1 MICSSCHTVYAPS
14 EKELGKVDTLAGLC
28 EKCGARPH
36 FLPFA
41 TAYIEGAGV
50 GLVTIAFIMLV
61 FLSSSV
67 QAAAIF
73 GGTVL
78 AACLVMYVYAR
89 RSTVVRYANEREKR
103 LATWPH
109 RLLGM
114 IFGLAT
120 AGAVFSI
127 ILASD
132 L

>member
-14 EKELGKVDTLAGLC
+14 DKELGKVDTLAGLC
-28 EKCGARPH
+28 EKCGKRPH

-50 GLVTIAFIMLV
+50 SLVTIAFIMLV

-67 QAAAIF
+67 RAAAIF
-73 GGTVL
+73 GGIVL
-78 AACLVMYVYAR
+78 GSCLLMYVYAR
-89 RSTVVRYANEREKR
+89 RSTVVRYANEREQR
-103 LATWPH
+103 SATWPH
-109 RLLGM
+109 RLFGI

-120 AGAVFSI
+120 PGVVFSI
-127 ILASD
+127 ILATD